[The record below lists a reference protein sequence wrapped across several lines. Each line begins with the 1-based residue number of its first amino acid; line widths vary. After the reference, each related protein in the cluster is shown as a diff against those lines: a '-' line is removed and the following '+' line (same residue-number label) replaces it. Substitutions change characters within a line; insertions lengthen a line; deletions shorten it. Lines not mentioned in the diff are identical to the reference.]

1 MTVTVGKVKVGVAV
15 MVGVSVI
22 VGVKVIAGV
31 KVFSGVEVNSRVGVD
46 VGRVGVA
53 VDPTEANLQARIAN
67 MQTK

>member
-1 MTVTVGKVKVGVAV
+1 MVTVGKVEVGVAV

-46 VGRVGVA
+46 VGRAGVTA
-53 VDPTEANLQARIAN
+53 DPTEANLQARIAN
-67 MQTK
+67 TQTK